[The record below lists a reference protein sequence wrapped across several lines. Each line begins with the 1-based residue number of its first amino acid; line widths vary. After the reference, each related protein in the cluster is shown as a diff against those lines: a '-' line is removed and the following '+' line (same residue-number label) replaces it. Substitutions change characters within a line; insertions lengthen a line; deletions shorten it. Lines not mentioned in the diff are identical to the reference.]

1 MIPDGKSKNA
11 FRTIAETAD
20 ILDVQQHV
28 LRYWES
34 QFEQVAPVKRAGNR
48 RNYRPSDIALLA
60 GLKQLLHVE
69 CYTLKGVHRILEQ
82 HGADHVAE
90 LGRQCLTDAGSTL
103 FVGEQAETPNS
114 DSEPAPQQTEAV
126 IPVETV
132 KSGHGESAESTGSHD
147 AREHLAQEVSESAD
161 EDVPEIADSRSGA
174 LLTANE
180 AQRISLL
187 ISRLLVLRN
196 RTAADIEAARMKFG
210 LASPT

>member
-103 FVGEQAETPNS
+103 FAGEPAETPEIE
-114 DSEPAPQQTEAV
+114 SEPAPRQPEAV
-126 IPVETV
+126 RQDEKVI
-132 KSGHGESAESTGSHD
+132 SGIGESAGGTGSRNAQKD
-147 AREHLAQEVSESAD
+147 LAHEVSESVDEDVSESAD
-161 EDVPEIADSRSGA
+161 SGSGA
-174 LLTANE
+174 LLTADE
-180 AQRISLL
+180 ARRISRL
-187 ISRLLVLRN
+187 ISRLVALRN
-196 RTAADIEAARMKFG
+196 RTAADIEAARTKFG